1 MPPTKRRRSA
11 RATPIR
17 QREDCAITQ
26 RDARHAAALRR
37 EGTVLVVL
45 AILLLM
51 GGQLVDFGLDLDMGL
66 AEEVFGMTEALGATM
81 LAVAAIRNGTP

>member
-1 MPPTKRRRSA
+1 MPPTKRCRSA
-11 RATPIR
+11 HTTPIR

-26 RDARHAAALRR
+26 RDARHAATVAALRR
-37 EGTVLVVL
+37 QGSVLVVL

-66 AEEVFGMTEALGATM
+66 YQAHH
-81 LAVAAIRNGTP
+81 